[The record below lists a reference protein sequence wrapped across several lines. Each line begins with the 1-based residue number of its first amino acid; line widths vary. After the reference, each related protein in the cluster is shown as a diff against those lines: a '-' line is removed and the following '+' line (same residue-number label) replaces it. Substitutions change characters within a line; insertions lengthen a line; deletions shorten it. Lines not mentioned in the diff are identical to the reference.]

1 MGRGNEKTWLCIPPS
16 TDKIARNSTM
26 TIKEFIDK
34 DEYFDRYQF
43 CTEWNGYTVYDV
55 WAKSNE
61 GACVGYPQFALE
73 KNGAIRLST
82 IDETLQIMAFTRD
95 TDNEVIK
102 PSNRMPNAGE
112 KTGFSGKRRDLMG
125 KI

>member
-1 MGRGNEKTWLCIPPS
+1 
-16 TDKIARNSTM
+16 M

-34 DEYFDRYQF
+34 DECLDCYQF

-55 WAKSNE
+55 WVKSNE

-82 IDETLQIMAFTRD
+82 LDETFQIMAFTRD
-95 TDNEVIK
+95 NDDNDEEI
-102 PSNRMPNAGE
+102 
-112 KTGFSGKRRDLMG
+112 
-125 KI
+125 

>member
-1 MGRGNEKTWLCIPPS
+1 
-16 TDKIARNSTM
+16 M

-61 GACVGYPQFALE
+61 GTCVGYPQFALE

-82 IDETLQIMAFTRD
+82 MEETLQIMAFTRD